1 MLLKRPRR
9 SIFEKKRHILQ
20 KKVIYKKI
28 GIAF

>member
-9 SIFEKKRHILQ
+9 SMFKKTAYFA